1 MMNFA
6 EIKDLMLE
14 VVRSCNLHGVTLN
27 DYYLQSS
34 TNGWVNIYKYTF
46 KSDNKMYKIVAKHD
60 TISKTVEVKIWHGF
74 FRVITHTKQYI

>member
-34 TNGWVNIYKYTF
+34 TNGWVDIYKYSF
-46 KSDNKMYKIVAKHD
+46 KSDNKMYKIVA
-60 TISKTVEVKIWHGF
+60 
-74 FRVITHTKQYI
+74 

>member
-6 EIKDLMLE
+6 EIKDLMVE
-14 VVRSCNLHGVTLN
+14 VVRSQFHGVTLN
-27 DYYLQSS
+27 DYYLQSA
-34 TNGWVNIYKYTF
+34 TNGWVDIYKYSF